1 MAACASVSKDLRR
14 RLAGIDIALSI
25 GRRDLQEGCSEAGHR
40 P

>member
-1 MAACASVSKDLRR
+1 MAARTRISKDLRR

-25 GRRDLQEGCSEAGHR
+25 GRRDLQGCSEAGHR

>member
-1 MAACASVSKDLRR
+1 MAAGACVSEYLRW

-25 GRRDLQEGCSEAGHR
+25 GRRDLQGCSEAGHR